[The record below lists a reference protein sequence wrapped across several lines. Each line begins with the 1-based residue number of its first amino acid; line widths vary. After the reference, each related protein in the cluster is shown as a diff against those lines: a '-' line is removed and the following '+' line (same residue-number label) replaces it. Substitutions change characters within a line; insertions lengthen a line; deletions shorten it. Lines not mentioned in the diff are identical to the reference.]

1 MRPRDARRTL
11 TPQAR
16 MTSSDLEQIG
26 KRGFYRPSARVS
38 FEQAVEMVAGAM
50 REARALGLV
59 DLLVNTKGLVG
70 FSQPSIFARYNLA
83 VEWARNSGSNLRV
96 ALVARPE
103 VIDPQ
108 KIGVL
113 MAQNRGVAGDV
124 FTNEAEAL
132 AWLDSHLVNATG
144 AFQSIRPT

>member
-1 MRPRDARRTL
+1 MDIPDF
-11 TPQAR
+11 
-16 MTSSDLEQIG
+16 EQIG

-38 FEQAVEMVAGAM
+38 FEQAVEMVAGVM
-50 REARALGLV
+50 REARRLELI

-70 FSQPSIFARYNLA
+70 FGQPSIFARHSLA
-83 VEWARNSGSNLRV
+83 VEWARSSGPNLRV

-113 MAQNRGVAGDV
+113 MAQNRGVAGDI

-132 AWLDSHLVNATG
+132 AWLDSHLISATG
-144 AFQSIRPT
+144 TFIGLNPNLKPPP

>member
-1 MRPRDARRTL
+1 
-11 TPQAR
+11 
-16 MTSSDLEQIG
+16 MTNTDFEQIG

-50 REARALGLV
+50 REARSLGLI

-70 FSQPSIFARYNLA
+70 FGQPSIFARHTLA
-83 VEWARNSGSNLRV
+83 VEWARAAGTNLRV
-96 ALVARPE
+96 AVVARPE
-103 VIDPQ
+103 LIDPQ

-132 AWLDSHLVNATG
+132 AWLDSHLTNTTG
-144 AFQSIRPT
+144 TFTGSDPSLKSPL